1 MNTILLILLIVLL
14 VILFI
19 QDIKYRLIHVGLL
32 VLLSFITLTY
42 WYVNNFKVSIL
53 LFNFAF
59 IILNLGSLKLY
70 TIMTKKEKTDDLI
83 YGLGLGDI
91 LFFIAIIPLF
101 STLNYMLFFISGLFI
116 SMLTHLL
123 VSIKLKN
130 KLIPLAGYLSI
141 YLICFIGYFK
151 YLNKSLY
158 IDLLLLN

>member
-1 MNTILLILLIVLL
+1 MNTILLILLVVTL

-19 QDIKYRLIHVGLL
+19 QDIKHRLVHVGLL
-32 VLLSFITLTY
+32 ILLLFITLVY
-42 WYVNNFKVSIL
+42 WYINNFEIRLL

-59 IILNLGSLKLY
+59 IIVNLGSLKLY

-91 LFFIAIIPLF
+91 LFFIAITPLF
-101 STLNYMLFFISGLFI
+101 STLNYILFFISGLFV

-123 VSIKLKN
+123 VSIKTKN

-141 YLICFIGYFK
+141 YLVCFIGYFK
-151 YLNKSLY
+151 YLNKSFY